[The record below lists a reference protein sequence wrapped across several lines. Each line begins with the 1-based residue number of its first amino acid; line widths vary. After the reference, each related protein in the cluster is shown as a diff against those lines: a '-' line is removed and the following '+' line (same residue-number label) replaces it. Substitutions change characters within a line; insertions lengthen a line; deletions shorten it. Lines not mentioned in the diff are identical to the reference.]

1 MSLRLCL
8 PSDRRLKRPPA
19 IASLQST
26 SMCVSRK
33 YKKHHSLLLWSETLP
48 ISGRAHVALIC
59 LRRDLLVVNPVEEIQ
74 WALFFYS
81 NGGLHSEP
89 DSPWG

>member
-8 PSDRRLKRPPA
+8 PSDRRLTWPSA

-26 SMCVSRK
+26 AMCVSHE
-33 YKKHHSLLLWSETLP
+33 YMKHHSLLLWSETLS
-48 ISGRAHVALIC
+48 ISGRAHVAFIS
-59 LRRDLLVVNPVEEIQ
+59 LRRDLLVVNPVVEIQ
-74 WALFFYS
+74 WVLFFYS